1 MRSMILKGKS
11 ILLGV
16 SGGIAVYKAV
26 SLCSKLAQAGAD
38 VRVIMTESA
47 VKFVAPLTFQTLS
60 RHHVMTDT
68 FEEKDPSVVSHI
80 DLADHADLVVI
91 APATA
96 NILAKM
102 ALGIGD
108 DMLSTTLLATTAP
121 ILAAP
126 AMNVH
131 MYEHPA
137 VLNNMET
144 LRERGVRFIEP
155 GEGQLACGYVGK
167 GRLAEP
173 EQIYEA
179 IVAMLQPDL
188 PLQGKKVLV
197 TAGGTVERLDPVR
210 YLSNDSSGKMG
221 YAVAEEARG
230 MGAEVVLISAPSSLP
245 RPEGVEFVPVVS
257 ALDML
262 SAVMER
268 LNDVDIV
275 IKAAAV
281 ADYRPA
287 EASPVKIKK
296 KDEEMTIRLVKNP
309 DILQQIGERK
319 TKQYVIG
326 FAAETNDL
334 EANGLDKLRRKNC
347 DLMVANDVTLEGAGF
362 GTDTNIVTLL
372 DKDGNVERLPILSK
386 REVARHLLK
395 LAAKRLPSAGGDR

>member
-1 MRSMILKGKS
+1 MLKGKS

-395 LAAKRLPSAGGDR
+395 LAAERLPSAGGKR

>member
-144 LRERGVRFIEP
+144 LRERGVHFIEP

-395 LAAKRLPSAGGDR
+395 LAAKRLPSAGGER

>member
-268 LNDVDIV
+268 LKDVDIV

-395 LAAKRLPSAGGDR
+395 LAAERLPSAGGER

>member
-144 LRERGVRFIEP
+144 LRERGVHFIEP

-268 LNDVDIV
+268 LKDVDIV

-395 LAAKRLPSAGGDR
+395 LAAKRLPSAGGER